1 MFKGPKILPSQQ
13 LGAAVAPW
21 PGATG
26 LIASVTADDMA
37 HKGESLKISILIG
50 LSEELFCT
58 EKKIS
63 LNLIKFMRRKCIEEM
78 HWNGRTKLII

>member
-1 MFKGPKILPSQQ
+1 VLKGPKILPSQQ

-37 HKGESLKISILIG
+37 HKGESIAMSPKISTSQTHG
-50 LSEELFCT
+50 QNDAGDMH
-58 EKKIS
+58 KITC
-63 LNLIKFMRRKCIEEM
+63 RKSRQVSRIF
-78 HWNGRTKLII
+78 